1 MWLRVRTFRCHLDY
15 LKKKRD
21 IMIEY
26 GWAGEEEDKS
36 SRLPRRL
43 SEVDRESRRRAVCGG
58 KLKRVF
64 TG

>member
-1 MWLRVRTFRCHLDY
+1 
-15 LKKKRD
+15 
-21 IMIEY
+21 MIEY